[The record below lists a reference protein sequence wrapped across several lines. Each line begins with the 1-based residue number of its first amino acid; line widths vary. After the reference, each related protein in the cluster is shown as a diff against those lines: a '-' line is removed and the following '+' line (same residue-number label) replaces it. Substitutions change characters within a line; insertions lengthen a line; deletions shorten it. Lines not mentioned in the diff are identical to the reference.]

1 MLTRKGIVLP
11 TRSRAL
17 TLIVCAIVVCAT
29 VAFASPAFA
38 ATYDPLNVISYDVWR
53 ASNSMTV
60 ADIQSFLDAQTG
72 PLKTYSTYDYHDATI
87 VDSSAPTHHST
98 AKTAAQIIWEA
109 GRAWNLNPK
118 IILATLQKEQSLLTV
133 SNSANAARL
142 YKAMGCGVYGD
153 ENHDGK
159 TDNRC
164 PGFGHQIWDGAR
176 VLSTYE
182 ITYHWYP
189 GATRT
194 VTAYKSVDATK
205 LVDGEVVSY
214 HKTVSYQKTIAPKN
228 ASTFALYIY
237 TPYYPQKLVWDVYTR
252 YFGDPQSPARLMPVY
267 RFRNRTTGAYY
278 YTTSEGTRYSLI
290 SKSAHDWS
298 YGGVSFTFD
307 TSSTANTAPLYRLQ
321 DSRTH
326 RYYYT
331 TSAAK
336 RDALLRVRPVRWR
349 SAGIVGN
356 VSKVATEGAIPVYLL
371 QNKHDLGMLYTVNLS
386 TRKSLTTGHGAT
398 FYDRGIAFYLGRSAE
413 TTIPVGP

>member
-1 MLTRKGIVLP
+1 MLTRRGIVLP
-11 TRSRAL
+11 ARGRAL
-17 TLIVCAIVVCAT
+17 TIITGALVACALA
-29 VAFASPAFA
+29 AFASPALA
-38 ATYDPLNVISYDVWR
+38 ATYDPLNIISYDVWR
-53 ASNSMTV
+53 ASSSMTV

-72 PLKTYSTYDYHDATI
+72 PMKSYKTYDYHDAAI

-118 IILATLQKEQSLLTV
+118 IILATLQKEQSLLTL

-142 YKAMGCGVYGD
+142 VKAMGCGVYGAID
-153 ENHDGK
+153 PVTHL
-159 TDNRC
+159 TTNRS

-176 VLSTYE
+176 VFSTYE
-182 ITYHWYP
+182 ITYHWVP
-189 GATRT
+189 GF
-194 VTAYKSVDATK
+194 VMKNIH
-205 LVDGEVVSY
+205 LVGTTTDKWIVPE
-214 HKTVSYQKTIAPKN
+214 N
-228 ASTFALYIY
+228 ASTFALYTY
-237 TPYYPQKLVWDVYTR
+237 TPYYPQILFWNVYTR

-336 RDALLRVRPVRWR
+336 RDALLKVRPVRWR
-349 SAGIVGN
+349 SAGTVGN

-371 QNKHDLGMLYTVNLS
+371 QNKQNLGMLFTQNLS
-386 TRKSLTTGHGAT
+386 TKKSLTTGHDAT
-398 FYDRGIAFYLGRSAE
+398 FYYRGIAFYLGRSKD
-413 TTIPVGP
+413 TTTPVGP